1 MFGKAKEEG
10 KKTRFEK
17 WKERR
22 AENAIKKAEEDKI
35 YQAAYEEEYAKAR
48 QEELVKQAKEKAQ
61 LKAKGGK
68 GKGFNLSGT
77 LTGISK
83 AVNDASNSIEGSG
96 LGNVARQGGFL
107 SDEDI
112 FGVAPKHA
120 KHSKHKK
127 KDPLDPYV

>member
-1 MFGKAKEEG
+1 LLGLSKQEREARKTEG

-17 WKERR
+17 WKEAR

-35 YQAAYEEEYAKAR
+35 YKAAFEEAYKEAR
-48 QEELVKQAKEKAQ
+48 LEELKKQAKEKAQ

-68 GKGFNLSGT
+68 GFNLAGT
-77 LTGISK
+77 LAGISK

-107 SDEDI
+107 TEEDI
-112 FGVAPKHA
+112 FGVSPKR
-120 KHSKHKK
+120 KRDVK
-127 KDPLDPYV
+127 